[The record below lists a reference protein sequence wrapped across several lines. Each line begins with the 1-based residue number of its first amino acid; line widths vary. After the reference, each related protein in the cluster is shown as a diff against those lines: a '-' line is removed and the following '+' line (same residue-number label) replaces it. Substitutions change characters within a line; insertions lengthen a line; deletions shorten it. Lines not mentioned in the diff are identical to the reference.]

1 MISRVLL
8 ILTAVFTVAVAGLF
22 AGAETGMYKL
32 SRLRLR
38 LGIEKRKFAF
48 VTLGKCLHDSAGVL
62 VSLLIGTNLAHYL
75 ATSIVTYLFLS
86 RVEDEHAAEL
96 FTMFIAVPILF
107 VFSEVIPKNL
117 FFYRADFL
125 MPFFAPVLFSFHK
138 IFSWCGAVPLLK
150 FMSGIFGRL
159 TGSAAS
165 KAVMTATQR
174 HHVKAIFADTQEE
187 AIFSSVQNDIINRL
201 ISISGVR
208 IRSVMVP
215 INKVE
220 MVDVNSDKSVLM
232 DKLKKSAFTR
242 LPVMEG
248 RVENVVGFINIYEVL
263 TSSEQFTDLRK
274 FIKPIRSFRADTV
287 VIDAINIMQ
296 SENHK
301 IILVT
306 PRLRSGQA
314 GAGHTG
320 GDRPV
325 GIVTMKDLV
334 EELLGEL
341 TEW

>member
-1 MISRVLL
+1 MISWILL
-8 ILTAVFTVAVAGLF
+8 ILAAVFTVALAGLF

-86 RVEDEHAAEL
+86 RVKDEHAAEL
-96 FTMFIAVPILF
+96 FTMFVAVPILF

-138 IFSWCGAVPLLK
+138 FFSWCGAVPLLK

-159 TGSAAS
+159 TGSAVAS

-174 HHVKAIFADTQEE
+174 HHVRAIFADTQEE

-201 ISISGVR
+201 IGISDVR
-208 IRSVMVP
+208 IKSVMVP

-232 DKLKKSAFTR
+232 DKLKKCAFTR

-248 RVENVVGFINIYEVL
+248 RVENVVGFISIYEVL

-274 FIKPIRSFRADTV
+274 FIKPVRSFRADTT

-301 IILVT
+301 IVLVT
-306 PRLRSGQA
+306 RAS
-314 GAGHTG
+314 HTG

-325 GIVTMKDLV
+325 GILTMKDLV

-341 TEW
+341 AEW